1 MTRTPANFLTRL
13 PCGTPGPDCA
23 GLLGFRN
30 THAESA
36 SRVKGC
42 GSRDVHSASA
52 YDREPGFDLSQIED
66 ARSGIR
72 IAELPLWETRTLIGQ
87 LATLSFVLATLVF
100 VAAAVAAQ
108 PVYETPAKAALIYD
122 FETDTA
128 LFERDADTPKPPAS
142 MSKLMTLYMVFEAL
156 KEGHIELDT
165 TFTVSTKARN
175 MGGSTM
181 FLDET
186 DRPTAEELIKGIVVQ
201 SGNDACVVVA
211 EGLAGTEEA
220 FAQRMTLRG
229 REIGLLDSTFANASG
244 WPHPQHRMSL
254 RDLVKLAALLITD
267 FPEYYGYFAMEE
279 FDYDGRSPANRFN
292 RNPVLGIGLGA
303 DGLKT
308 GHTEETGYSLVGS
321 AVQGERRLIFA
332 FTGLESAAARRR
344 EAEAMIIWGLRQ
356 FTIKNVASKGDVIG
370 EVPVW
375 MGSESRVNAVAGD
388 DIRVPFPT
396 VGQDSVTMHIEYL
409 SPVDAP
415 VAEGAQVAELVVS
428 IPTVPDKRIPL
439 VSDRESTRGGFV
451 PRVRAAST
459 LLIDLAIGQVRSLLE

>member
-1 MTRTPANFLTRL
+1 M
-13 PCGTPGPDCA
+13 
-23 GLLGFRN
+23 
-30 THAESA
+30 
-36 SRVKGC
+36 
-42 GSRDVHSASA
+42 
-52 YDREPGFDLSQIED
+52 SQIED
-66 ARSGIR
+66 AQPSHCV
-72 IAELPLWETRTLIGQ
+72 ASSSATETRAL
-87 LATLSFVLATLVF
+87 LRKVAALWSVLAVSVF
-100 VAAAVAAQ
+100 VASTVAAQ

-122 FETDTA
+122 FETDTV

-156 KEGHIELDT
+156 KEGHIDLDT

-186 DRPTAEELIKGIVVQ
+186 DRPTTEELIKGIVVQ

-229 REIGLLDSTFANASG
+229 REIGLQDSTFANASG
-244 WPHPQHRMSL
+244 WPHPRHRMSL
-254 RDLVKLAALLITD
+254 RDLVRLAALLITE

-279 FDYDGRSPANRFN
+279 YDYDGRSPANRFN
-292 RNPVLGIGLGA
+292 RNPVLGTGLGA

-321 AVQGERRLIFA
+321 AVQDERRLIFA

-344 EAEAMIIWGLRQ
+344 EAEALIVWGLRQ
-356 FTIKNVASKGDVIG
+356 FAIKEVASKGDVIG
-370 EVPVW
+370 EIPVW
-375 MGSESRVNAVAGD
+375 MGSQSSINAVASD
-388 DIRVPFPT
+388 DLRMPFPT
-396 VGQDSVTMHIEYL
+396 VGQGSVTTRIEYL
-409 SPVDAP
+409 SPLDAP
-415 VAEGAQVAELVVS
+415 IAEGAPVAELVVS
-428 IPTVPDKRIPL
+428 IPSIPVRRFTL

-459 LLIDLAIGQVRSLLE
+459 LLFDMAIGQVRSLME

>member
-1 MTRTPANFLTRL
+1 MGLEPHVMRSAN
-13 PCGTPGPDCA
+13 A
-23 GLLGFRN
+23 N
-30 THAESA
+30 S
-36 SRVKGC
+36 
-42 GSRDVHSASA
+42 
-52 YDREPGFDLSQIED
+52 REPGFGVNRIED
-66 ARSGIR
+66 ARPRTFLNESPTKESR
-72 IAELPLWETRTLIGQ
+72 NMFRQIAALLFA
-87 LATLSFVLATLVF
+87 LALSAF
-100 VAAAVAAQ
+100 VAAAVPAQ
-108 PVYETPAKAALIYD
+108 PVYDTPAKAALIYD
-122 FETDTA
+122 FETDTV

-156 KEGHIELDT
+156 REGHIELGT

-186 DRPTAEELIKGIVVQ
+186 DRPTTEELIKGIVVQ

-211 EGLAGTEEA
+211 EGLDGTEEA

-229 REIGLLDSTFANASG
+229 REIGLENSTFANASG
-244 WPHPQHRMSL
+244 WPHPRHRMSL

-267 FPEYYGYFAMEE
+267 FPEYYRYFALEE

-321 AVQGERRLIFA
+321 AVQSGRRLIFA

-344 EAEAMIIWGLRQ
+344 EAEAMIVWGIRQ
-356 FTIKNVASKGDVIG
+356 FTIKEVASKGDVIG
-370 EVPVW
+370 EIPVW
-375 MGSESRVNAVAGD
+375 VGSQSSVNAIAGD
-388 DIRVPFPT
+388 DIRIPFPT

-409 SPVDAP
+409 TPIDAP
-415 VAEGAQVAELVVS
+415 VAEGAQVAELVVAVPN
-428 IPTVPDKRIPL
+428 IPEKRVPL
-439 VSDRESTRGGFV
+439 VSDREAARGGFI
-451 PRVRAAST
+451 PRVRASSS
-459 LLIDLAIGQVRSLLE
+459 LLFDMAIGQVKSLLE